1 MRTITA
7 ETAFPFV
14 GKNYVSTIIDY
25 ELSARDTDIG
35 KYAGTEHIVFST
47 GTIHSFSIAMW
58 IVEGLSANNK
68 AGTINDIGFIEGNLE
83 GVAEDGWILGTD
95 LKDKEYEADSLEV
108 VHGLFVWFIMKELII
123 KFKGDRNYDS
133 ILKYIN
139 RIIWIW

>member
-1 MRTITA
+1 MSTITA
-7 ETAFPFV
+7 EAAFPFV

-25 ELSARDTDIG
+25 ELSARNTDIR
-35 KYAGTEHIVFST
+35 KYAGTKHIVFST

-108 VHGLFVWFIMKELII
+108 VHGLFV
-123 KFKGDRNYDS
+123 
-133 ILKYIN
+133 
-139 RIIWIW
+139 